1 MVDVTPG
8 DLGANKG
15 FWMTQLRDRF
25 GKFVEMGGSVMFDVQ
40 LEGVNGIVQGIG
52 KFIGNAEPGLARIEV
67 TDNSRIPKGVY
78 LVKSEDITAIEAVL
92 PATYVEEKLDRSP
105 LKKSMSGSEALDLRL
120 KSMGSILRED
130 GRFPVPRMSFLDRDD
145 SDNRRAAKRDYRKV
159 FDAEPAL
166 QEKYKTFENM
176 WQMVYR
182 YGTDER
188 TQSPNVLADIPEDM
202 KELNRAYAKHF
213 LGLEPDG
220 LITVYRNAVNG
231 KDTEQESA
239 VGYASLDASMAY
251 DYASHRDN
259 VAANG
264 RYEID
269 IKPDEVFG
277 MLGYSKIEDEYGV
290 TIGRELANIPGR
302 VRRVGDL
309 AMVLP
314 EAPWLKEWG
323 LGFNRG
329 KGASPFRQYSL
340 AVSHDFHPVEPFGD
354 SLEEFF
360 TKYNLSAADIKN
372 KYDEIYGEGAYE
384 EYKATGNTVKF
395 NKLRDLFVTL
405 PDGKLGLDLKKVENL
420 SALREVSE
428 YKGDSF
434 DNTMKMLSVFQE
446 LTGQYFMTHRTRD
459 YTPPPA
465 EAEPRALGATTWINP
480 PTEAQLKALEDYG
493 SGELA
498 DSGNTYLRTGDLP
511 APYAR
516 EEGEPESMADFK
528 AQLRAEVE
536 QQIQDLSSA
545 FENSVLNQDVTV
557 YRSLED
563 PSFNFES
570 NLELKDGE
578 SLDLSYLEGTIYSD
592 KGFMSTSKT
601 TNFAFDARNLSTR
614 FIIKAKAGQKAIDLL
629 GAIRFDALAREEEII
644 FPPDAQF
651 KISKAYYSNED
662 GKYYI
667 EMDYVDEQ
675 DSIYEE
681 FFDAGN
687 IDLQSL
693 ARTVDGVPKYD
704 REMFTDEQLR
714 ALETYGQSGYRQINA
729 LLRQDATLTADQKN
743 LIKLI
748 DEAIDE
754 NGALFSPGRVYRGDL
769 PKSDSDYAKF
779 LQNMEVGGTYRFP
792 GYFSASNDAQIAFSE
807 FGPGVGSG
815 DSDGSATHLGSSFF
829 WSVDVPED
837 GRAMAMPDDTGFGQ
851 GAESEVVLPRGS
863 NLKILGIKKVEQ
875 IDDEGHSNGNFNYF
889 IHAEQLS
896 APYLGEQGSSGN
908 DSTDYASIDYET
920 SEFKDVAELQVI
932 TEEDLAALSYYT
944 GEDVAVYGVGYDKIN
959 EFLRNKEW
967 GSDVQTPEEQQR
979 ILKIIQTLKKIVNST
994 TIDKDIK
1001 VIRYQKFILDGA
1013 SKPGDIWTSDG
1024 FLSTATMTDGGE
1036 EVYNAFTGGPVEI
1049 EINIP
1054 KGSRGGAVPDSVEAE
1069 VLLPPG
1075 SRFIVQSVEKV
1086 NFRETKIKLL
1096 LVGQDG

>member
-15 FWMTQLRDRF
+15 FWMVQLRDRF

-52 KFIGNAEPGLARIEV
+52 KFIGNVEPGLARIEV
-67 TDNSRIPKGVY
+67 ADNSRVPKGVY

-92 PATYVEEKLDRSP
+92 PSTYVEEKLDKSP
-105 LKKSMSGSEALDLRL
+105 LKKKMTGSQALELRL
-120 KSMGSILRED
+120 RSMGNVLRED
-130 GRFPVPRMSFLDRDD
+130 GRFPSPRMSFLDRED
-145 SDNRRAAKRDYRKV
+145 SDNRRAAKRDYKKV

-176 WQMVYR
+176 WQTVYK

-188 TQSPNVLADIPEDM
+188 TQSPNALADIPEDM

-231 KDTEQESA
+231 KDTPEESA
-239 VGYASLDASMAY
+239 IGYASIDSLMAY
-251 DYASHRDN
+251 DYNSHRDN

-269 IKPDEVFG
+269 VKPDEVFG

-309 AMVLP
+309 EMVLP
-314 EAPWLKEWG
+314 DAPWLKEWA

-329 KGASPFRQYSL
+329 VGASPFRQFSL

-360 TKYNLSAADIKN
+360 AKYNLSAADIKN

-405 PDGKLGLDLKKVENL
+405 PDGRLGLDVKKVENL

-459 YTPPPA
+459 YTPPPV
-465 EAEPRALGATTWINP
+465 EA
-480 PTEAQLKALEDYG
+480 
-493 SGELA
+493 
-498 DSGNTYLRTGDLP
+498 
-511 APYAR
+511 
-516 EEGEPESMADFK
+516 
-528 AQLRAEVE
+528 
-536 QQIQDLSSA
+536 
-545 FENSVLNQDVTV
+545 
-557 YRSLED
+557 
-563 PSFNFES
+563 
-570 NLELKDGE
+570 
-578 SLDLSYLEGTIYSD
+578 
-592 KGFMSTSKT
+592 
-601 TNFAFDARNLSTR
+601 
-614 FIIKAKAGQKAIDLL
+614 
-629 GAIRFDALAREEEII
+629 
-644 FPPDAQF
+644 
-651 KISKAYYSNED
+651 
-662 GKYYI
+662 
-667 EMDYVDEQ
+667 EQ
-675 DSIYEE
+675 DSLYEE

-693 ARTVDGVPKYD
+693 ARSVDGVPKYD
-704 REMFTDEQLR
+704 RDMFSDEQLK
-714 ALETYGQSGYRQINA
+714 ALETYGQSGYRQINK
-729 LLRQDATLTADQKN
+729 LLREEAALTADQKN

-754 NGALFSPGRVYRGDL
+754 NGALFSPGRVYRGEI
-769 PKSDSDYAKF
+769 PKIDSDYAKF

-815 DSDGSATHLGSSFF
+815 DSDGSATHLGPSFF
-829 WSVDVPED
+829 WTVDVPED
-837 GRAMAMPDDTGFGQ
+837 GRAMAMPDEIGFGQ
-851 GAESEVVLPRGS
+851 GAESEVVFPRGS

-875 IDDEGHSNGNFNYF
+875 IDDEGNSNGNFNYF
-889 IHAEQLS
+889 IHAEQLP

-932 TEEDLAALSYYT
+932 TDEDLAALSYYT

-979 ILKIIQTLKKIVNST
+979 ILKTIETLKKIVNST

-1001 VIRYQKFILDGA
+1001 VVRYQNFTLDGV

-1036 EVYNAFTGGPVEI
+1036 EVYNAFTGAPVEI

-1075 SRFIVQSVEKV
+1075 SRFVVQSVEKV